1 MVNIC
6 ISLDSES
13 CHTLAE
19 RAEANGFGDVT
30 LRQAIEIFLD
40 AVADDEV
47 SR

>member
-6 ISLDSES
+6 ISLDEQA
-13 CHTLAE
+13 CRTLAE

-40 AVADDEV
+40 GIASWEV